1 MSNYVSEKICP
12 SCGSKMSTDGKEF
25 WCACGMTIARVKKVK
40 KPKKI
45 GYRTAHN
52 IQESEQ

>member
-25 WCACGMTIARVKKVK
+25 WCICGMTIARVKKVK

-45 GYRTAHN
+45 GYRTARDV
-52 IQESEQ
+52 QENER

>member
-12 SCGSKMSTDGKEF
+12 SCGSKMSTDGKEY
-25 WCACGMTIARVKKVK
+25 WCACGVTIARVKKVK

-45 GYRTAHN
+45 SHRTAHD
-52 IQESEQ
+52 IREEQ